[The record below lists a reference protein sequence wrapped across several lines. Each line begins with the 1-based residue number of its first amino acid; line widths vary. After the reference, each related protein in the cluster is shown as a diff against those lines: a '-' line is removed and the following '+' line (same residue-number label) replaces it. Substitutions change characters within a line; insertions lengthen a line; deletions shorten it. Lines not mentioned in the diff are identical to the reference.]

1 MAWDGFLN
9 DKLKQRQYQYRNEA
23 KRDIVNVLKI
33 YPDLRPEESVYVGED
48 GKQTT
53 LVCLSGTIPV
63 HYKGTSYNIPI
74 QVWLLHGHPHQ
85 APLVYVKPTST
96 MVVKP
101 NRNVDLQGRVYLPFL
116 TSWSQNQAN
125 KSDLIQLVQELQ
137 IIFGQVSPV
146 YAKSAQQPPP
156 RPPYPS
162 PYPNNQPVPHGGM
175 GMPQPGGYASSYP
188 TSHPGYPTSH
198 GTPYPSASTTPY
210 TAHTTSGYSTAYSM
224 PGNPTPYPSATTA
237 YPATTVTPY
246 PVATV
251 QSQVPSRQGSVIDER
266 TVRMSLLTTAED
278 KLKQRIREV
287 FEMGRI
293 EQDQLQ
299 ITKTELE
306 SGNKALNALI
316 RGMNNEK
323 ANLEANISLLDQKN
337 KEINDMVQ
345 KLQDDSENMN
355 IDEAVV
361 TTTPLYNQILDLFA
375 EESAIEDALYYLS
388 EGLRREAVELDVFL
402 KSVRKMSRR
411 QFMLRAT
418 LLKARE
424 TAGLR

>member
-1 MAWDGFLN
+1 MAWDGFVS
-9 DKLKQRQYQYRNEA
+9 DKLKQRQYQYRNDA
-23 KRDIVNVLKI
+23 KRDILNLLRV
-33 YPDLRPEESVYVGED
+33 YQDLHPEESIYVGD
-48 GKQTT
+48 DNKQAT
-53 LVCLSGTIPV
+53 LLSLTGTIPV
-63 HYKGTSYNIPI
+63 DYKGTSYNIPI
-74 QVWLLHGHPHQ
+74 QIWLLHGHPHQ

-101 NRNVDLQGRVYLPFL
+101 NRNVDEKGRVYHPFL
-116 TSWSQNQAN
+116 TEWSQGPVH
-125 KSDLIQLVQELQ
+125 KSDLLQLIERLQ

-146 YAKSAQQPPP
+146 YAKTSQPPA

-162 PYPNNQPVPHGGM
+162 AYPSQQPVPHGGM
-175 GMPQPGGYASSYP
+175 RMPHPGGYSGYPGVQSRYP
-188 TSHPGYPTSH
+188 TPHS
-198 GTPYPSASTTPY
+198 TPYPVSTTPY
-210 TAHTTSGYSTAYSM
+210 STHGSNPYGVGA
-224 PGNPTPYPSATTA
+224 NPTPYPVASTP
-237 YPATTVTPY
+237 YPATDMVTSY
-246 PVATV
+246 PTTTV
-251 QSQVPSRQGSVIDER
+251 QNPVPARQGSIIDER

-278 KLKQRIREV
+278 KLKQRVREV

-306 SGNKALNALI
+306 SGNKALTDMI
-316 RGMNNEK
+316 EK
-323 ANLEANISLLDQKN
+323 MRTEQANLEANISVLDQKN
-337 KEINDMVQ
+337 NEINETLE
-345 KLQDDSENMN
+345 KLQNDSENMD

-361 TTTPLYNQILDLFA
+361 TTTPLYNQILDIFA

-388 EGLRREAVELDVFL
+388 EGLRREAVELEVYL